1 MIVYADNA
9 ATTRP
14 YDEVI
19 NAMVK
24 SMADCYGNPSSEHHI
39 GCRAAEDVSSA
50 RSRVAKCIGAKNEN
64 IIFTSGATEANTM
77 AITSVVK
84 NNLCKKK
91 KLHII
96 TTPFEHDSVL
106 NTIKAMHDEYNVEVS
121 YLNVGHDGIV
131 DPDDVQKLITSDT
144 VLVSVMAVNNEIGTI
159 QPIKEIGSICK
170 AHGITFHCD
179 ATQAIGHIPVDVE
192 DMYIDLLTLS
202 AHKFHGP
209 KGIGALY
216 ASRTAGNLFNVI
228 YGGHQERGLRP
239 GTENVPGIVGMGT
252 AIDMSV
258 RHMGENTT
266 HVKNMRDLLLSK
278 LLEIDGAHLNGSL
291 QNRVAGNINI
301 TFDNVE
307 GESLLLLMDSSGV
320 CASAGSACSTGEL
333 KPSHVLTAIGL
344 DRLRAMNSIR
354 ISLGED
360 ITEEQIYHL
369 ATTVKS
375 SVEYLRDA
383 LKK

>member
-9 ATTRP
+9 ATTKP

-24 SMADCYGNPSSEHHI
+24 SMMDCYGNPSSEHHI
-39 GCRAAEDVSSA
+39 GCRAAEEVSSA
-50 RSRVAKCIGAKNEN
+50 RSHVAKCIGAKNGN

-84 NNLCKKK
+84 NNLRKNRI
-91 KLHII
+91 HII

-106 NTIKAMHDEYNVEVS
+106 NTIKAMCDEYNVEVS
-121 YLNVGHDGIV
+121 YLNVGRDGIV
-131 DPDDVQKLITSDT
+131 DPDEVQNLITCNT

-170 AHGITFHCD
+170 AHGIIFHCD
-179 ATQAIGHIPVDVE
+179 ATQAVGHIPVDVE
-192 DMYIDLLTLS
+192 DMCIDLLTLS

-216 ASRTAGNLFNVI
+216 ASRAVGNLFNVI

-258 RHMGENTT
+258 RHMGENMT

-278 LLEIDGAHLNGSL
+278 LLEIDGSHLNGSL

-307 GESLLLLMDSSGV
+307 GESLLLLMGSSGV

-333 KPSHVLTAIGL
+333 RPSHVLTAIGL

-360 ITEEQIYHL
+360 ITEEQVCHL
-369 ATTVKS
+369 ANTVKS
-375 SVEYLRDA
+375 GVEYLRDV